1 MTDTDLK
8 EETRRILYE
17 YLPTSAD
24 QVAGRLEDLWSQ
36 VPASEG
42 GAALVKAEVREGY
55 KALGVPVPAL
65 TEIGQEIGRVARER
79 VDDFL
84 PLARLL
90 WAQGGREG
98 RLVACTFLGDMELAA
113 PERVL
118 PTVLELAPT
127 CLTWEECDQL
137 AMRALEPIVRKRP
150 EEYLSRMD
158 EWVRHENKWVRRAG
172 ITVVGR
178 LPMKH
183 PGYTETCLDMVEP
196 ALGDPDRDVQ
206 RAVSFA
212 VRLAARGDPRAVH
225 RFIERQSH
233 RTDAASLWVLCDA
246 MRSMTKKLLPDF
258 KGLLPLYRNWQT
270 RVDARSQ
277 KSVAGAIRVLEGS

>member
-17 YLPTSAD
+17 YGPASAD
-24 QVAGRLEDLWSQ
+24 QMAGHLERLWSRI
-36 VPASEG
+36 PSTESG
-42 GAALVKAEVREGY
+42 MALVKAEVREGY

-65 TEIGQEIGRVARER
+65 TDIGQQIGKVARKQ
-79 VDDFL
+79 VDEFL

-90 WAQGGREG
+90 WEQGGREG

-113 PERVL
+113 PEKLL
-118 PTVLELAPT
+118 PAILELAPS

-150 EEYLSRMD
+150 DEYLGRMQV
-158 EWVRHENKWVRRAG
+158 WVGHDSKWVRRAG
-172 ITVVGR
+172 VTVIAR

-183 PGYTETCLDMVEP
+183 PRLTETCLDMVEP
-196 ALGDPDRDVQ
+196 ALGDEDRDVQ

-212 VRLAARGDPRAVH
+212 VRLAARGDLGAVND
-225 RFIERQSH
+225 FIARQSN
-233 RTDAASLWVLCDA
+233 RTDAASIWVLCDA
-246 MRSMTKKLLPDF
+246 MRSMTKKLLPEF
-258 KGLLPLYRNWQT
+258 KGLLPTYEKWLT
-270 RVDARSQ
+270 LVDARSQ
-277 KSVAGAIRVLEGS
+277 KSVAGAIRVLDGS

>member
-1 MTDTDLK
+1 MVDLK
-8 EETRRILYE
+8 VETRRILAGYR
-17 YLPTSAD
+17 PSDAG
-24 QVAGRLEDLWSQ
+24 QVASSLETLWSQ
-36 VPASEG
+36 VPTTEA
-42 GAALVKAEVREGY
+42 GAALVKAEIRDGY

-65 TEIGQEIGRVARER
+65 TEIGKEVGKVARKR

-84 PLARLL
+84 PLARVL
-90 WAQGGREG
+90 WERGGREG

-118 PTVLELAPT
+118 PTILELAPT

-150 EEYLSRMD
+150 EEYLSRVE

-172 ITVVGR
+172 ITVIGR

-183 PGYTETCLDMVEP
+183 PGYTETCLNMVEP
-196 ALGDPDRDVQ
+196 ALGDPDRNVQ

-225 RFIERQSH
+225 KFIERQSH

-246 MRSMTKKLLPDF
+246 MRSMTKKLLPEF

-277 KSVAGAIRVLEGS
+277 RSVAGAIRVLEGS

>member
-1 MTDTDLK
+1 MVDLK
-8 EETRRILYE
+8 EETRRILAGYR
-17 YLPTSAD
+17 PAD
-24 QVAGRLEDLWSQ
+24 ASQVAGSLETLWSQ
-36 VPASEG
+36 VPATET
-42 GAALVKAEVREGY
+42 GAALVKAEIREGY

-65 TEIGQEIGRVARER
+65 TEIGKEVGRVARKR

-90 WAQGGREG
+90 WEQGGREG

-118 PTVLELAPT
+118 PTILELAPT

-150 EEYLSRMD
+150 EVYLSRME

-172 ITVVGR
+172 ITVIGR

-225 RFIERQSH
+225 TFIERQSH

-246 MRSMTKKLLPDF
+246 MRSMTKKLLPEF
-258 KGLLPLYRNWQT
+258 KGLLPVYRTWLTQ
-270 RVDARSQ
+270 VDARSQ
-277 KSVAGAIRVLEGS
+277 KSVVAAIRVLEGS